1 MPSKAIARDNEQH
14 KPSLLRLLWIM
25 TDEVTDAFVAV
36 GSPGDKAR

>member
-1 MPSKAIARDNEQH
+1 MPSKAIERDNAH
-14 KPSLLRLLWIM
+14 TKPSLLRLLWIM